1 MKFSVFIRQG
11 RAVPGSAIAAALRA
25 KPFSSLTRV
34 CSDTFWQYFI
44 QPLDRIN
51 FFHFFQKNI
60 LAPCHLVNA
69 DVFIDADDKNQ
80 RLKNTE

>member
-1 MKFSVFIRQG
+1 MKLSVYLRQG

-25 KPFSSLTRV
+25 KPSSSLTQV

-44 QPLDRIN
+44 QRLDRIN

-69 DVFIDADDKNQ
+69 DDFIDADDKSQ
-80 RLKNTE
+80 